1 MEVVVTPHLVQ
12 LTFEAALLSFW
23 RTAALRTFLRE
34 CHVSEGHLSSWA
46 SDETKRVF
54 LTRTFAALQRT
65 ERGKVVLGKMAVALA
80 EQSSFPDLR
89 NWEDSESKISAARQ
103 AVGELK
109 SCIAKQLEKI
119 ANEREIEAV
128 KEKARTEKAAIQR
141 SRLTLEKL
149 SSRLNDLSLKM
160 GTAPGGYEFQ
170 EWFYDLLSFF
180 EIENR
185 RPYVTS
191 GRQIDGSITL
201 DGTTY
206 LVELKFT
213 SSQAGAPDI
222 DVFRS
227 KVESKADNT
236 MGIFVSMAGYSTT
249 AIQEA
254 SGRKTTM
261 MLLDAAHIYLAL
273 TSGMSFSDII
283 RRVRRHA
290 SQTGESHLVVAA
302 FGG

>member
-1 MEVVVTPHLVQ
+1 MEVVVTPHVVQ

-34 CHVSEGHLSSWA
+34 CHVSESHLATWA
-46 SDETKRVF
+46 SDETKRGF
-54 LTRTFAALQRT
+54 LTRTFTALQRT
-65 ERGKVVLGKMAVALA
+65 ERGKIVLAKMAVSLM

-89 NWEDSESKISAARQ
+89 NWEDSNSKIAAAKQ

-109 SCIAKQLEKI
+109 TCIVKQREKI
-119 ANEREIEAV
+119 VSDREIEAA
-128 KEKARTEKAAIQR
+128 KEKARTERAAVQR
-141 SRLTLEKL
+141 SRLSLEKL
-149 SSRLNDLSLKM
+149 TGRLSDLSPKM

-170 EWFYDLLSFF
+170 EWFYDLLSYF

-191 GRQIDGSITL
+191 GRQIDGSVTL

-206 LVELKFT
+206 LIELKFT

-227 KVESKADNT
+227 KIESKADNT
-236 MGIFVSMAGYSTT
+236 MGIFVSMAGYSST

-254 SGRKTTM
+254 SGRKTTIL
-261 MLLDAAHIYLAL
+261 LLDASHIYLAL
-273 TSGMSFSDII
+273 TSGMSLLDII

-290 SQTGESHLVVAA
+290 SQTGESLLPVAA